1 MRPDPT
7 SDQKRAICRRTLLRT
22 AGGGVLVS
30 MLAGCTGDAPL
41 QLTGQESAETRR
53 AREERL
59 PDGRP
64 RLPPGQYVREDLKD
78 MGGEGGSDDF
88 RSYRIRVYGEVE
100 QPLELSYAELLK
112 LPQTKQT
119 CDVHCVTRW
128 SMLDSQWQGVL
139 LSDLAERVKV
149 KPSARHVIFE
159 AAHGYTSNVPLE
171 EALRPNVLVAHHFG
185 GDPLAYEHG
194 GPVRALVPELYFWK
208 SAKWLTAV
216 RFSAHDEPGF
226 WENRGYHNHGD
237 PWHEERYG

>member
-1 MRPDPT
+1 MRPDLP
-7 SDQKRAICRRTLLRT
+7 SDAKRAINRRTLLRT

-30 MLAGCTGDAPL
+30 LLAGCQDEGPI
-41 QLTGQESAETRR
+41 QFRPYESAATRR
-53 AREERL
+53 AREAKL

-78 MGGEGGSDDF
+78 MGGEAGPGDYS
-88 RSYRIRVYGEVE
+88 SYRLRVYGEVE
-100 QPLELSYAELLK
+100 QPLEFSYAELLK
-112 LPQTKQT
+112 PPETDQT

-128 SMLDSQWQGVL
+128 SMLDSQWQGVRL
-139 LSDLAERVKV
+139 ADLAEKVKV
-149 KPSARHVIFE
+149 RSTARHVIFE

-185 GDPLAYEHG
+185 GDPLAHEHG

-226 WENRGYHNHGD
+226 WENRGYNNHGN
-237 PWHEERYG
+237 PWREERYG

>member
-1 MRPDPT
+1 
-7 SDQKRAICRRTLLRT
+7 LLRT

-30 MLAGCTGDAPL
+30 MLAGCAGDVPI
-41 QLTGQESAETRR
+41 QLTGQESVETRR
-53 AREERL
+53 AREEKL

-78 MGGEGGSDDF
+78 MGGEAGADDF
-88 RSYRIRVYGEVE
+88 RSYRLRVYGEVE
-100 QPLELSYAELLK
+100 QPLELTYAELLK
-112 LPQTKQT
+112 LRQTDQT

-128 SMLDSQWQGVL
+128 SMLDSQWRGVL

-149 KPSARHVIFE
+149 KSSARYVIFE
-159 AAHGYTSNVPLE
+159 AAHGYTSNVPLD

-185 GDPLAYEHG
+185 GDPLASEHG